1 MMRTLAALLLLA
13 FATLLSAQTP
23 PCDTQ
28 TVTVT
33 GSGVARV
40 LPDRVS
46 FSVGVATSA
55 ATVAEAFAANNA
67 KTRKVI
73 DALKS
78 RGIAAADV
86 QTSNFSIDSPWDPKT
101 QQKRPDLFLVANSVT
116 VTVREIAA
124 VSKLIQAAVDAGAN
138 QAGNL
143 RFFTS
148 DPRAAR
154 NRAIELA
161 TADAR
166 AQAEKL
172 AAATGHTLGAATTIS
187 TGLASPEYAMR
198 NNALTENITV
208 TAEAPALEGGSE
220 NVSYSVTITY
230 ELK

>member
-1 MMRTLAALLLLA
+1 MRTLAALLLLA
-13 FATLLSAQTP
+13 FASLLSAQNA
-23 PCDTQ
+23 PCDVK
-28 TVTVT
+28 TVVVT

-46 FSVGVATSA
+46 FTVGVATSA
-55 ATVAEAFAANNA
+55 PTVAEAFAKNNT

-124 VSKLIQAAVDAGAN
+124 VSGLIQAAVDAGAN

-143 RFFTS
+143 RFFTA

-154 NRAIELA
+154 DRAIELA

-172 AAATGHTLGAATTIS
+172 AAATGHTLGAAMAIS
-187 TGLASPEYAMR
+187 TGFATPDYPMR
-198 NNALTENITV
+198 NNAVMETITV
-208 TAEAPALEGGSE
+208 TAAADIEGGSDS
-220 NVSYSVTITY
+220 VGYSVTITY